1 MTTPPA
7 ATLADALLGPVLRA
21 DAARPLLTYYDDA
34 TGERVEL
41 SGTTLAN
48 WAAKTANLLREELG
62 VAPGDRV
69 AVLLPAH
76 WQSVAVYLGVW
87 WCGAVV
93 DDDSP
98 SVAFCTADR
107 LTQVPDVPEVVVL
120 SLDAFG
126 RGVADLP
133 LGVTDYA
140 STVRVQG
147 DAFAATRMDPSSPA
161 LAQRSIGQVL
171 TAAQDS
177 AARQGFTAQDR
188 VLSQS
193 DWATPAQ
200 LVDGLLAV
208 LAAGASL
215 VQVAHPDE
223 DALTRRVST
232 ERVTLVR

>member
-171 TAAQDS
+171 TAARDS